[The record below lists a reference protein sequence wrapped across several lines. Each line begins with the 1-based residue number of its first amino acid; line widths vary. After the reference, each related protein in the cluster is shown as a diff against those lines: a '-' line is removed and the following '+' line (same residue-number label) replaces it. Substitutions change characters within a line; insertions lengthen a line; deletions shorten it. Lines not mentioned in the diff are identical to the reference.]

1 MKAKRT
7 EYRVA
12 SKVAVGQTKIVTAYD
27 MTEAFSMA
35 SRVGS
40 TIDNVCH
47 TSRQQ
52 RVDNYAYGMELWQA
66 PKNR

>member
-7 EYRVA
+7 EHKVV
-12 SKVAVGQTKIVTAYD
+12 SKIYPDMAGRTKIVTAYD

-40 TIDNVCH
+40 TVNTVCH
-47 TSRQQ
+47 TSRQNN
-52 RVDNYAYGMELWQA
+52 VDNYAYEEFPW
-66 PKNR
+66 P